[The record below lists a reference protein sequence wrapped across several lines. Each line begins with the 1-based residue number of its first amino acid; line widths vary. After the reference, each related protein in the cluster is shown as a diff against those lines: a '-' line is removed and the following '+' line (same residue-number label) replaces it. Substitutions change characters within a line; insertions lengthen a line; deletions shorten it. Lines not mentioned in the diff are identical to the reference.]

1 MVEYARSGVGAMKVT
16 TNPAQSITRQSSDR
30 MQSVDIVRAVAI
42 ICVVLGHALIFAKCG
57 TFLMS
62 SIYSFHMAL
71 MFALSGFVTAAS
83 WERSGEDGLRLAR
96 SKVVRSAKRLLVPY
110 AICGIAVM
118 PIGNFLLT
126 GDFAES
132 FITGWRNAF
141 LINRFLWYLPC
152 CFFLVCIFAAVAL
165 ATRRTGGVRWLAGVG
180 AAFALV
186 VAAHLLVPA
195 VDYLRSVM
203 NYFAAFFAGAWL
215 WTRRDAVL
223 NPGRRLLVCTSI
235 AFVALAVAFPL
246 MPEIPLF
253 SKNIVKPV
261 AGVAAL
267 FPLMALAGKIKG
279 PAASGMALVGRT
291 TLFLYC
297 FDFFATPL
305 SVRFLKPTGVLPTI
319 ATAIFVVALGTFI
332 NLAWEY
338 AILPKIKKPY
348 RTCRTGRG
356 RGV

>member
-1 MVEYARSGVGAMKVT
+1 MNT
-16 TNPAQSITRQSSDR
+16 TTDQAQGITRLSHDR
-30 MQSVDIVRAVAI
+30 MQSVDIVRAMAI
-42 ICVVLGHALIFAKCG
+42 MFVVLGHALIYANSG
-57 TFLMS
+57 SFLMGC
-62 SIYSFHMAL
+62 IYSFHMAL

-83 WERSGEDGLRLAR
+83 WERSGENGLRLAR
-96 SKVVRSAKRLLVPY
+96 SKVCRSARRLLIPY

-126 GDFAES
+126 GNLAES

-165 ATRRTGGVRWLAGVG
+165 ATRRTSGVRWLVGVG
-180 AAFALV
+180 MVFALV
-186 VAAHLLVPA
+186 VVAHLLVPA
-195 VDYLRSVM
+195 VDYTRSVM

-223 NPGRRLLVCTSI
+223 HPGRRLLACASI
-235 AFVALAVAFPL
+235 AFVALALTFPV
-246 MPEIPLF
+246 MPEIPLVG
-253 SKNIVKPV
+253 KNIVKPV

-267 FPLMALAGKIKG
+267 FPLVAIAGKIKG
-279 PAASGMALVGRT
+279 PAASGMALAGRT

-305 SVRFLKPTGVLPTI
+305 SVRYFSPTGVLSTL

-332 NLAWEY
+332 NLAWEH
-338 AILPKIKKPY
+338 AILPEIKK
-348 RTCRTGRG
+348 TMQNM
-356 RGV
+356 